1 MSDHEYVP
9 SSKFGKWFNDRLPLL
24 SLASHLTDYPT
35 PKNLNY
41 WWTLGGI
48 LHSIFESSQ
57 NLKKIEIEIWYFFS
71 FFLNVD
77 IQIFIF
83 EESLSKVVFKK
94 RTS

>member
-41 WWTLGGI
+41 WWTFGGI
-48 LHSIFESSQ
+48 LT
-57 NLKKIEIEIWYFFS
+57 
-71 FFLNVD
+71 FLFNYTNRYR
-77 IQIFIF
+77 FNF
-83 EESLSKVVFKK
+83 GYALHCSC
-94 RTS
+94 